1 MAEKEDEPEFTNLR
15 SDTALRQ
22 NVAKLTFENSS
33 DERGAAE
40 ILKQPALCK
49 SQRAWLNTLISRKGA
64 KFEIIKEKKKK

>member
-1 MAEKEDEPEFTNLR
+1 MKEKDDEPEFTNLR

-40 ILKQPALCK
+40 ILKQSTLCK
-49 SQRAWLNTLISRKGA
+49 SNRVWLNSLVARNGK
-64 KFEIIKEKKKK
+64 KFELVEKKKK